1 MPFFA
6 LFYDV
11 VENFV
16 ERRAP
21 FREEHL
27 GLVRAAH
34 ARGDLLLGG
43 TLADPADRALLVF
56 RAESRSVPEN
66 FAQTDPYVTKGLVKR
81 WEVRPWNIVVGQERF
96 EAAGRQR

>member
-43 TLADPADRALLVF
+43 ALADPADRSLLVF

-66 FAQTDPYVTKGLVKR
+66 FVKTDPYVTKGLVKR
-81 WEVRPWNIVVGQERF
+81 WEVRPWNVVVGQERF
-96 EAAGRQR
+96 EAAGRQQ

>member
-34 ARGDLLLGG
+34 HSATIL
-43 TLADPADRALLVF
+43 
-56 RAESRSVPEN
+56 
-66 FAQTDPYVTKGLVKR
+66 
-81 WEVRPWNIVVGQERF
+81 
-96 EAAGRQR
+96 

>member
-34 ARGDLLLGG
+34 ERGDLLLGG
-43 TLADPADRALLVF
+43 ALADPADRALLVF
-56 RAESRSVPEN
+56 RAEIRSVPEN
-66 FAQTDPYVTKGLVKR
+66 FAKADPYVTKGLVKR
-81 WEVRPWNIVVGQERF
+81 WEVRPWNVVVGQERF
-96 EAAGRQR
+96 EAVGRQQ